1 MCVRALS
8 FIKPSHPFVYG
19 RSLGTSLVSNTVCW
33 GPGSNIVTAGCGCD
47 SVDPIFNYV
56 DTHKLCTLLS
66 NLAKI
71 CA

>member
-1 MCVRALS
+1 MSKTVR
-8 FIKPSHPFVYG
+8 
-19 RSLGTSLVSNTVCW
+19 W
-33 GPGSNIVTAGCGCD
+33 GLGSNIVTAGRGCD